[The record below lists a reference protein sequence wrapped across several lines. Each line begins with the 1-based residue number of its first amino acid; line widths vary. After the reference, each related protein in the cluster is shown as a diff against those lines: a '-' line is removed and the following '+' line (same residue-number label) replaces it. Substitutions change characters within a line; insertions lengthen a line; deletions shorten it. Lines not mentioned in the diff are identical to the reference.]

1 MKMSSIELG
10 PQAPPHPPLGA
21 LLVQYGYIRQEDI
34 DTILEYQSAQRIR
47 FGEAA
52 IRLGLVS
59 VENVRFALSRQFEFA
74 YLRPGREGS
83 QISAEV
89 VSACDP
95 FSGAADQIR
104 SIRSQL
110 MLHWF
115 DKLQGRNALAI
126 LGAVEGEGR
135 SYLAANLAVA
145 FAQAGENV
153 LLVDANF
160 RAPRQHTLFGIQ
172 NDIGLSAILAGHRHS
187 EAILRVSELSGLFLL
202 PAGALPP
209 NPLELL
215 TRASW
220 QDFLVRA
227 RSNFDMLIVDTPALR
242 CGEDAVFAAVKTGA
256 ALLVARTGIT
266 PVKAL
271 ANAARVL
278 TRARVPVVGTI
289 WNHVADGSPAHLGGD

>member
-83 QISAEV
+83 QIGAEV

-145 FAQAGENV
+145 FAQAG
-153 LLVDANF
+153 
-160 RAPRQHTLFGIQ
+160 RTCCWWTPI
-172 NDIGLSAILAGHRHS
+172 SAR
-187 EAILRVSELSGLFLL
+187 RVSTPCSASRTTSACRPFWRGTDTAKRFSGC
-202 PAGALPP
+202 PSCPVCSCCRRG
-209 NPLELL
+209 
-215 TRASW
+215 
-220 QDFLVRA
+220 
-227 RSNFDMLIVDTPALR
+227 R
-242 CGEDAVFAAVKTGA
+242 CHPIRWSF
-256 ALLVARTGIT
+256 
-266 PVKAL
+266 
-271 ANAARVL
+271 
-278 TRARVPVVGTI
+278 
-289 WNHVADGSPAHLGGD
+289 